1 MQQLVFK
8 FLKFGVVGVIGTG
21 VDFGVTWLLKEKAG
35 LNKYIANSC
44 GFATAVVSNFILNRL
59 WTFESHDPH
68 VAVQFGKFA
77 AVALVGLAINNGIIY
92 FLTERLGFRFYF
104 SKLVATGVVMI
115 WNFGANLLFTFK

>member
-1 MQQLVFK
+1 MQHLVLK

-21 VDFGVTWLLKEKAG
+21 VDFGVTWLLKERLG

-59 WTFESHDPH
+59 WIESHNPH

-77 AVALVGLAINNGIIY
+77 AVALVGLAINNSIIY
-92 FLTERLGFRFYF
+92 LSDRTDGF
-104 SKLVATGVVMI
+104 SV
-115 WNFGANLLFTFK
+115 LLLQTCCNGRRDDLEFWR